1 MPVRG
6 TSANA
11 RTHSESSRKC
21 RLSTLTFG
29 CYLRGRP
36 HGELYHSAT
45 PARHPGKARTGTF
58 LESKRFCFARLA
70 SFLGNARSA
79 RMNNPSTTIKKGVC
93 RRSLLKTVPAI
104 AGAII
109 STTALA
115 ESLFAQTKLT
125 HEAAKYQD
133 SPKDGQ
139 QCSGCVQ
146 FVAPASCKV
155 VEDPVAASG
164 WCQLFIAKPA

>member
-1 MPVRG
+1 M
-6 TSANA
+6 T
-11 RTHSESSRKC
+11 
-21 RLSTLTFG
+21 
-29 CYLRGRP
+29 
-36 HGELYHSAT
+36 
-45 PARHPGKARTGTF
+45 
-58 LESKRFCFARLA
+58 
-70 SFLGNARSA
+70 
-79 RMNNPSTTIKKGVC
+79 NPSCSTKKGFC
-93 RRSLLKTVPAI
+93 RRSLLKSVPMI

-109 STTALA
+109 STSAMA
-115 ESLFAQTKLT
+115 EMFAQTKLT

-164 WCQLFIAKPA
+164 WCQLFMAKSA